1 MEKFKPVPVIGLY
14 SPYMQ
19 AGKSTLAEALIYER
33 GFTRIKMADGL
44 KAMLR
49 GLLAYQGLNDE
60 GITRRIEGSAK
71 GEASPWLSGHT
82 PRYAMQTLGTQWA
95 RDCMGEDFWVE
106 VASSKIHTSIASGIP
121 VVIDDIRFENEY
133 DMVQGFSM
141 GLMVK
146 ITRPDADP
154 QAHMPWWRKAITK
167 KPRSEGNLNK
177 KQFDLS
183 FVNDFSDAKAFTK
196 NAMDKIDQY
205 LWDCGYKPR

>member
-1 MEKFKPVPVIGLY
+1 MQKPKLVPIIGLY

-49 GLLAYQGLNDE
+49 ALLAYQGLRDE
-60 GITRRIEGSAK
+60 AIDLRIEGSLKA
-71 GEASPWLSGHT
+71 ESSPWLYGQT
-82 PRYAMQTLGTQWA
+82 PRFAMQALGTQWG

-106 VASSKIHTSIASGIP
+106 VASSKIYTLLTAGRP

-133 DMVQGFSM
+133 HMVRMFDAGF
-141 GLMVK
+141 MVK
-146 ITRPDADP
+146 ITRPEMDP
-154 QAHMPWWRKAITK
+154 QANMPWWRKAITK

-177 KQFDLS
+177 MQFDLS

-196 NAMDKIDQY
+196 NALDKIDQY

>member
-14 SPYMQ
+14 SPYVQ

-49 GLLAYQGLNDE
+49 ALLAYQGLDDE
-60 GITRRIEGSAK
+60 GITRRIEGSSK

-106 VASSKIHTSIASGIP
+106 VASSKIHTSIAAGVP

-133 DMVQGFSM
+133 YMVQMFSA

-146 ITRPDADP
+146 VTRPDVDP
-154 QAHMPWWRKAITK
+154 QANMPWWRKVFAK

-177 KQFDLS
+177 MGFDLT
-183 FVNDFSDAKAFTK
+183 FVNEFSDAKAFTK
-196 NAMDKIDQY
+196 NALDKIDSY

>member
-49 GLLAYQGLNDE
+49 ALLAYQGLNDE
-60 GITRRIEGSAK
+60 GITRRIEGSSK
-71 GEASPWLSGHT
+71 GEASPWLYGQT
-82 PRYAMQTLGTQWA
+82 PRFAMQTLGTQWG

-106 VASSKIHTSIASGIP
+106 VASSKIYTLLTAGRP

-133 DMVQGFSM
+133 HMVRMFDAGF
-141 GLMVK
+141 MVK
-146 ITRPDADP
+146 ITRPEMDP
-154 QAHMPWWRKAITK
+154 QANATWWRKLFIK

-177 KQFDLS
+177 KNFDLS
-183 FVNDFSDAKAFTK
+183 FVNDFSDSRAFTK
-196 NAMDKIDQY
+196 NALDKIDQH
-205 LWDCGYKPR
+205 LWDHGILPR

>member
-1 MEKFKPVPVIGLY
+1 MEKFKPIPVIGLY

-49 GLLAYQGLNDE
+49 ALLAYQGLDDE
-60 GITRRIEGSAK
+60 GITRRIEGSSK
-71 GEASPWLSGHT
+71 GEPSPWLSGHT

-106 VASSKIHTSIASGIP
+106 VASSKIYTSIEAGRP

-133 DMVQGFSM
+133 HMVQMFSA
-141 GLMVK
+141 GLMIK
-146 ITRPDADP
+146 ITRPEADP
-154 QAHMPWWRKAITK
+154 QTGMPWWRKLLVK

-177 KQFDLS
+177 MEFDLT
-183 FVNDFSDAKAFTK
+183 FVNEFSDAKAFTK
-196 NAMDKIDQY
+196 NALDKIDQY
-205 LWDCGYKPR
+205 LWDHGLKSR